1 MMMTVLGIGAVALS
15 VLVFVV
21 VYLMLIASS
30 RAEETEARV
39 QALLLEA
46 REGRPGAEPLPEG
59 PPLERPVGGA
69 SA

>member
-21 VYLMLIASS
+21 VYLLIIASS
-30 RAEETEARV
+30 RAEQIEARV
-39 QALLLEA
+39 QARLREA
-46 REGRPGAEPLPEG
+46 RAGRPGAEPLPGG
-59 PPLERPVGGA
+59 PPVERPVGGA

>member
-21 VYLMLIASS
+21 VYLLLIASS
-30 RAEETEARV
+30 RAEHTAARV
-39 QALLLEA
+39 QARLREA
-46 REGRPGAEPLPEG
+46 RAGRPGAEPLPGG

>member
-21 VYLMLIASS
+21 IYLLIIASS
-30 RAEETEARV
+30 RAEHTEARV
-39 QALLLEA
+39 QALLRA
-46 REGRPGAEPLPEG
+46 AWAGRPDAEPLPGG
-59 PPLERPVGGA
+59 PPMESPVGGP

>member
-21 VYLMLIASS
+21 IYLLLIASS
-30 RAEETEARV
+30 RAEQTEARV
-39 QALLLEA
+39 QALLREA
-46 REGRPGAEPLPEG
+46 RAGRPGAEPLPGG
-59 PPLERPVGGA
+59 PPLERPVGVP

>member
-21 VYLMLIASS
+21 VYLLIIASS
-30 RAEETEARV
+30 RAEQIEARV
-39 QALLLEA
+39 QARVREA
-46 REGRPGAEPLPEG
+46 RAGRPGAEPLPGG
-59 PPLERPVGGA
+59 PPVERPVGGA

>member
-1 MMMTVLGIGAVALS
+1 MMTVLGIGAIALS
-15 VLVFVV
+15 VLVFLV
-21 VYLMLIASS
+21 VYLLLIASS

-39 QALLLEA
+39 QALLREA
-46 REGRPGAEPLPEG
+46 RAGRPGAEPLPGG

>member
-21 VYLMLIASS
+21 VYLLIIASS
-30 RAEETEARV
+30 RAEQTEARV
-39 QALLLEA
+39 QARLREA
-46 REGRPGAEPLPEG
+46 RAGRPGAEPLPGG
-59 PPLERPVGGA
+59 PPVERPVGGA